1 MDNNRPDYEGFSI
14 KTSPE
19 IKKRI
24 KDSYIE
30 HGGSHYK
37 DKPNSDDTKVKSNRG
52 RKKKVK
58 TNDDINKKM
67 IGLYVDKS
75 LYDCLTAIKN
85 NNKISI
91 NYICIESIKSYIQN
105 LYPDIY
111 YKLYD
116 NKDKILLNIT
126 NDIINDYKNKVIKD
140 SDDTVEAS
148 IIKLVVD
155 KVLGIDNNVGKK
167 YITIEKDKLADMIND
182 FIENKAAINNTE
194 KEVK

>member
-1 MDNNRPDYEGFSI
+1 MNNNIVIHKTVDDKCETTKLKDQTI
-14 KTSPE
+14 K
-19 IKKRI
+19 
-24 KDSYIE
+24 
-30 HGGSHYK
+30 H
-37 DKPNSDDTKVKSNRG
+37 KSNRG

-67 IGLYVDKS
+67 IGLYINKD
-75 LYDCLTAIKN
+75 LYNCLTTIKN

-91 NYICIESIKSYIQN
+91 NYICIESIKNYIQN

-116 NKDKILLNIT
+116 NKDKILLNIN
-126 NDIINDYKNKVIKD
+126 NDIIKDYKDKVIKD
-140 SDDTVEAS
+140 NDDTIEAS

-155 KVLGIDNNVGKK
+155 KVLGIDNNVNKK

-182 FIENKAAINNTE
+182 FIENKAAVNN
-194 KEVK
+194 KDDNSK